1 MDQLPV
7 TQPPRVPSRYCG
19 QWIAWNHEQSR
30 IVASGPT
37 LQLALEAAIASG
49 ELQPLL
55 TKAPDVRTRF
65 LGGLGFRNSCPETG
79 VKQSFS

>member
-1 MDQLPV
+1 MDQPQL
-7 TQPPRVPSRYCG
+7 TQPPRVPRQYGG

-37 LQLALEAAIASG
+37 LQSALEAAIASG

-55 TKAPDVRTRF
+55 TKAPDARTPFVGCLR
-65 LGGLGFRNSCPETG
+65 
-79 VKQSFS
+79 

>member
-7 TQPPRVPSRYCG
+7 KLPPRVPRQYCG

-37 LQLALEAAIASG
+37 LQSALEAAIALG

-55 TKAPDVRTRF
+55 TKAPEARTRF
-65 LGGLGFRNSCPETG
+65 VGGLR
-79 VKQSFS
+79 

>member
-1 MDQLPV
+1 MDQPPV
-7 TQPPRVPSRYCG
+7 KQPPRVPSQYSG

-37 LQLALEAAIASG
+37 LQAALDAAIAAG

-55 TKAPDVRTRF
+55 TKAPDARTRF
-65 LGGLGFRNSCPETG
+65 VGGLR
-79 VKQSFS
+79 

>member
-1 MDQLPV
+1 MDQTQLK
-7 TQPPRVPSRYCG
+7 QPPRVPSQYSG

-37 LQLALEAAIASG
+37 LQSALEAAIALG

-55 TKAPDVRTRF
+55 TKAPDARTRF
-65 LGGLGFRNSCPETG
+65 VGGLR
-79 VKQSFS
+79 

>member
-1 MDQLPV
+1 MDQPPV
-7 TQPPRVPSRYCG
+7 KQPPRVPSQYCG

-37 LQLALEAAIASG
+37 LQSALEAAIALG

-55 TKAPDVRTRF
+55 TKAPEARTRF
-65 LGGLGFRNSCPETG
+65 VGGLR
-79 VKQSFS
+79 

>member
-1 MDQLPV
+1 MD
-7 TQPPRVPSRYCG
+7 QPPRVPSQYCG

-37 LQLALEAAIASG
+37 LQSALEAAIALG

-65 LGGLGFRNSCPETG
+65 LSGLGFQNSCSETR